1 MKKLIIA
8 SLLTAVAVNA
18 NAITDLERQAT
29 NQATGGL
36 VEGQIVNI
44 ANVDASLLA
53 KINEAVAAAAQA
65 QALIN
70 PSSVT
75 EIITEAV
82 LANPDKAAEIVQ
94 AAVEQY
100 PDLVN
105 EIIAAAVAA
114 GADEDAMIVAALLGG
129 ANEEDID
136 LATAAG
142 GLVAPTLSA
151 APSQTGLGGGTGGG
165 GAVASPN

>member
-1 MKKLIIA
+1 MKKILLA

-29 NQATGGL
+29 NQATGSL

-44 ANVDASLLA
+44 ANIDAALLA
-53 KINEAVAAAAQA
+53 KINEAVAAAAEV

-75 EIITEAV
+75 EIITQAI

-94 AAVEQY
+94 AAVQEN

-114 GADEDAMIVAALLGG
+114 GADEGDMIIAALLGG

-142 GLVAPTLSA
+142 NSAPTLSA

-165 GAVASPN
+165 GDVASPN